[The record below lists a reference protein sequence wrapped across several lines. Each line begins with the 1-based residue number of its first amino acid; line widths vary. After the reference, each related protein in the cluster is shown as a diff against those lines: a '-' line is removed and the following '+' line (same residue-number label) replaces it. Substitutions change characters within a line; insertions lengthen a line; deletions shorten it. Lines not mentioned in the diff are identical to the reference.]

1 MRLLALA
8 LLALAA
14 AAGAA
19 WFAQTQGGEVI
30 VHSGALSL
38 RTSAPAALLAAL
50 GALFG
55 FYLLVAGLSGLLRLP
70 GWLRRRRRRRRRE
83 RAAALFARGLRELFG
98 RDWEAAA
105 RSLEQALEA
114 RPNQPLARLAAARA
128 CLELERWEA
137 WDRHLRAVTDP
148 ACAAAA
154 RDLRV
159 RGLRARGAEAE
170 AQAVQQAKP
179 AGGDA

>member
-1 MRLLALA
+1 MKLLALA

-14 AAGAA
+14 AAAAA

-38 RTSAPAALLAAL
+38 RASAPAALLAAL

-55 FYLLVAGLSGLLRLP
+55 FYLLVAGLAGLLQLP
-70 GWLRRRRRRRRRE
+70 GWLRRRRGRRRRE
-83 RAAALFARGLRELFG
+83 RAAARFDEGLRALFAR
-98 RDWEAAA
+98 DWAAA
-105 RSLEQALEA
+105 LRSLEQALEA
-114 RPNQPLARLAAARA
+114 RPEQPLARLAAARA

-137 WDRHLRAVTDP
+137 WDRHLRAVADP

-154 RDLRV
+154 RELRV
-159 RGLRARGAEAE
+159 RGLRARGADAE
-170 AQAVQQAKP
+170 AQAVQQAP
-179 AGGDA
+179 PDGGAD

>member
-1 MRLLALA
+1 MKLLALA

-14 AAGAA
+14 AAAAA

-38 RTSAPAALLAAL
+38 RASAPAALLGAL
-50 GALFG
+50 AALFG
-55 FYLLVAGLSGLLRLP
+55 FYLLVGGLAGLLRLP
-70 GWLRRRRRRRRRE
+70 GWLRSRRGRRRRK
-83 RAAALFARGLRELFG
+83 RAETLFARGLRELFA
-98 RDWEAAA
+98 RDWEAAL

-114 RPNQPLARLAAARA
+114 WPEQPLARLGAARA

-154 RDLRV
+154 RELRV
-159 RGLRARGAEAE
+159 RGLRTRGAEAE
-170 AQAVQQAKP
+170 AQAVQQAP
-179 AGGDA
+179 PPGGAD